1 MHAGCNLWDKT
12 ERQKKSVHTKQ
23 DREQPAL
30 GEPKSKDP
38 QKRALYSFCINL
50 KWIPEF
56 CRHNGSRTGKDIKIN
71 EGHKWGLHSK
81 GFWDVCGSP
90 YFCNV
95 NETGCSITFAII

>member
-1 MHAGCNLWDKT
+1 MGQNRKAEK
-12 ERQKKSVHTKQ
+12 ESMHTKQ

-56 CRHNGSRTGKDIKIN
+56 CRHNGGRTGKDIKIN
-71 EGHKWGLHSK
+71 EGPASNLAWS
-81 GFWDVCGSP
+81 
-90 YFCNV
+90 
-95 NETGCSITFAII
+95 